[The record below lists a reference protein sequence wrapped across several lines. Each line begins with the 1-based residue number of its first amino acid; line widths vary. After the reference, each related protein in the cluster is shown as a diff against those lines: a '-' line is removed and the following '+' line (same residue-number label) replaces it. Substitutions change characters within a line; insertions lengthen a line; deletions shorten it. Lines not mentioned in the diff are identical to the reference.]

1 MQEPSLDHSRQAKTN
16 GITTR
21 QPRTAF
27 WKKLGAVGGS
37 GRPTADLARGPH
49 RLIQATWRLLIGP
62 LGRLQGS
69 HLVTPCYKYNGGV
82 EIMTHTHTHHTSS
95 PVLCLALL
103 A

>member
-16 GITTR
+16 GIRTR

-27 WKKLGAVGGS
+27 WTKLGAVGGP
-37 GRPTADLARGPH
+37 GRPTDLAHGPH

-69 HLVTPCYKYNGGV
+69 HPMAPCYKYKEGG
-82 EIMTHTHTHHTSS
+82 
-95 PVLCLALL
+95 
-103 A
+103 